1 MYISI
6 FDLDFVAHP
15 HNTLLQNN
23 PFWGTASACQ
33 KKFGR
38 LNLRK
43 VLFTVAKI
51 NLLKLKMN
59 KQTNK

>member
-33 KKFGR
+33 KKFRR

-43 VLFTVAKI
+43 VLFTVVK
-51 NLLKLKMN
+51 N
-59 KQTNK
+59 KFIKTKNE